1 MNRLINTLLGFLLVL
16 SFTTTSYSRDQI
28 KIVGSSTVYPYATV
42 VAEKFGKTGK
52 FKTPVIESTGTGGGM
67 KLFCA
72 GVGANHPDITN
83 ASRAIKPKEKALCD
97 KNGVSEIIEIVV
109 GNDGISFAH
118 AVSAPDANFTKE
130 QLWRALAAKVDLDGK
145 LVENP
150 YKKWSD
156 IDTSLPNKKI
166 EILVAPP
173 TSGTR
178 DAWNSLVMVK
188 GCTKTAKSLFGDKAK
203 KECAKIREDGYAVE
217 AGENDTLIVQKLTSN
232 PDAVGFFGYSYLVAN
247 KDKVKA
253 SSVEGV
259 QPSLEGIQDYSYPIA
274 RPLFFYVKKAHIGV
288 IPGIAEYASLMVSE
302 DAIGEDGYLTEYG
315 LAPMTEDL
323 TDRTLESVEDLVT
336 MDLQSCAEKKHPL
349 KELDGFGSACK

>member
-1 MNRLINTLLGFLLVL
+1 MNRLINTLLGFLLVI

-42 VAEKFGKTGK
+42 VAEKFGKSGK

-72 GVGANHPDITN
+72 GVGANHPDVTN
-83 ASRAIKPKEKALCD
+83 ASRAIKPKEKALCE
-97 KNGVSEIIEIVV
+97 KNGVTEIIEIIV

-118 AVSAPDANFTKE
+118 SVDAPDADFTKE
-130 QLWRALAAKVDLDGK
+130 QLWRALAAKVDVDGQ

-150 YKKWSD
+150 YKNWTD

-166 EILVAPP
+166 EILIAPP

-188 GCTKTAKSLFGDKAK
+188 GCTKNAKSLHEAGGKKAK

-217 AGENDTLIVQKLTSN
+217 AGENDTLIIQKLSSN
-232 PDAVGFFGYSYLVAN
+232 PDAFGFFGYSYLVAN
-247 KDKVKA
+247 KDKIKA

-259 QPSLEGIQDYSYPIA
+259 QPSLKGIQDYSYPIA
-274 RPLFFYVKKAHIGV
+274 RPLFFYVKKAHVGV
-288 IPGIAEYASLMVSE
+288 IPGIQEYLKEFTSKKAMSNR
-302 DAIGEDGYLTEYG
+302 GYLAKIG
-315 LAPMTEDL
+315 LVPLASDKYKVTRTAALDL
-323 TDRTLESVEDLVT
+323 NTISI
-336 MDLQSCAEKKHPL
+336 K
-349 KELDGFGSACK
+349 

>member
-1 MNRLINTLLGFLLVL
+1 MNESKQGENMNRLLKLMLGFLIVF
-16 SFTTTSYSRDQI
+16 SFATNSYSRDQI

-42 VAEKFGKTGK
+42 VAEKFGKGGK

-83 ASRAIKPKEKALCD
+83 ASRAIKPKEKTLCE
-97 KNGVSEIIEIVV
+97 KNGVTDIIEIVV

-118 AVSAPDANFTKE
+118 SVNSPDADFTKE
-130 QLWRALAAKVDLDGK
+130 QLWRALAAKVDVDGK

-156 IDTSLPNKKI
+156 IDTSLTNKKI

-178 DAWNSLVMVK
+178 DAWNSLVMAK
-188 GCTKTAKSLFGDKAK
+188 GCTKTAKSIYEADGKKAK
-203 KECAKIREDGYAVE
+203 KECVKIREDGYAVE

-232 PDAVGFFGYSYLVAN
+232 PDAYGFFGYSYLVAN
-247 KDKVKA
+247 KDKIKA
-253 SSVEGV
+253 SAVNGV
-259 QPSLEGIQDYSYPIA
+259 KPSLQGIQDYSYPIA
-274 RPLFFYVKKAHIGV
+274 RPLFFYVKKAHVGV
-288 IPGIAEYASLMVSE
+288 IPGIEEFLKEFTSKKAMSNR
-302 DAIGEDGYLTEYG
+302 GYLAQIG
-315 LAPMTEDL
+315 LVPLASDKYQST
-323 TDRTLESVEDLVT
+323 RTAALELIT
-336 MDLQSCAEKKHPL
+336 INLN
-349 KELDGFGSACK
+349 

>member
-1 MNRLINTLLGFLLVL
+1 MNESKQGENMNRLLKLMLGFLIVF
-16 SFTTTSYSRDQI
+16 SFATNSYSRDQI

-42 VAEKFGKTGK
+42 VAEKFGKGGK

-83 ASRAIKPKEKALCD
+83 ASRAIKPKEKTLCE
-97 KNGVSEIIEIVV
+97 KNGVTDIIEIIV

-118 AVSAPDANFTKE
+118 SVNSPDADFTKE
-130 QLWRALAAKVDLDGK
+130 QLWRALAAKVDVDGK

-156 IDTSLPNKKI
+156 IDSSLPNKKI

-178 DAWNSLVMVK
+178 DAWNSLVMAK
-188 GCTKTAKSLFGDKAK
+188 GCTKTAKSIYEADGKKAK
-203 KECAKIREDGYAVE
+203 KECVKIREDGYAVE

-232 PDAVGFFGYSYLVAN
+232 PDAYGFFGYSYLVAN
-247 KDKVKA
+247 KDKIKA
-253 SSVEGV
+253 SAVNGV
-259 QPSLEGIQDYSYPIA
+259 KPSLQGIQDYSYPIA
-274 RPLFFYVKKAHIGV
+274 RPLFFYVKKAHVGV
-288 IPGIAEYASLMVSE
+288 IPGIEEFLKEFTSKKAMSNR
-302 DAIGEDGYLTEYG
+302 GYLAQIG
-315 LAPMTEDL
+315 LVPLASDKYQST
-323 TDRTLESVEDLVT
+323 RTAALELIT
-336 MDLQSCAEKKHPL
+336 INL
-349 KELDGFGSACK
+349 K

>member
-1 MNRLINTLLGFLLVL
+1 MNKLTSIFIGFLLVIG
-16 SFTTTSYSRDQI
+16 FTTSSYSRDQI

-42 VAEKFGKTGK
+42 VAEKFGKSGK
-52 FKTPVIESTGTGGGM
+52 FKTPVIERTGTGGGM

-83 ASRAIKPKEKALCD
+83 ASRAIKPKEKTLCE

-118 AVSAPDANFTKE
+118 AVSAPDADFTKE
-130 QLWRALAAKVDLDGK
+130 QLWRALAAKVDVDGK

-156 IDTSLPNKKI
+156 IDASLP
-166 EILVAPP
+166 
-173 TSGTR
+173 
-178 DAWNSLVMVK
+178 
-188 GCTKTAKSLFGDKAK
+188 GDKAK

-232 PDAVGFFGYSYLVAN
+232 PDAFGFFGYSYLVAN

-288 IPGIAEYASLMVSE
+288 IPGIQEFLKEFTSKKAMSNR
-302 DAIGEDGYLTEYG
+302 GYLAKIGLVPLASEEYQITRTAA
-315 LAPMTEDL
+315 LDL
-323 TDRTLESVEDLVT
+323 NTISI
-336 MDLQSCAEKKHPL
+336 K
-349 KELDGFGSACK
+349 